1 MKLTKRQLRRIIKEE
16 KTKLLR
22 EMDMGGGWNGSY
34 GGMVESGH
42 EFMGFLAGVLKDA
55 GCTLDPETW
64 SYIEGGLNE
73 IEEEAYQKGMNDG
86 QEGHLT

>member
-1 MKLTKRQLRRIIKEE
+1 MKLTKRQLRRIIREE
-16 KTKLLR
+16 KSKLLR

-42 EFMGFLAGVLKDA
+42 SFMSFLASVLKDA

-64 SYIEGGLNE
+64 SYIEQGLND
-73 IEEEAYQKGMNDG
+73 IEYEAHQKGMDDG

>member
-16 KTKLLR
+16 KAKMLK
-22 EMDMGGGWNGSY
+22 EADMGGGWNGSF
-34 GGMVESGH
+34 GGMTMSGN
-42 EFMGFLAGVLKDA
+42 EFMHFLSGALQDA

-64 SYIEGGLNE
+64 SYIEHGINE
-73 IEEEAYQKGMNDG
+73 IEDEAHQKGMDDG

>member
-16 KTKLLR
+16 KAKLLK
-22 EMDMGGGWNGSY
+22 EGDMGGGWNGSY

-42 EFMGFLAGVLKDA
+42 EFMGFLASLMKERGYTFDA
-55 GCTLDPETW
+55 ETW
-64 SYIEGGLNE
+64 SYIEAGLNE
-73 IEEEAYQKGMNDG
+73 IEYEAHQKGMNDG

>member
-1 MKLTKRQLRRIIKEE
+1 MRLTKRQLRRIIKEE
-16 KTKLLR
+16 KAKLLK
-22 EMDMGGGWNGSY
+22 EADHGAGWNGSY

-42 EFMGFLAGVLKDA
+42 EFMVFLSGVLQDA

-64 SYIEGGLNE
+64 SYIEHGLNE
-73 IEEEAYQKGMNDG
+73 IEYEAHQKGMNDG